1 MRDQARLAVS
11 ALGPRSFVVR
21 RFERSPNA
29 SRAAPA
35 SLLYVGADAY
45 AHEFGWLIA
54 EPQADPGPPLFRG
67 SSLGF
72 ARSGTLRSMAESA
85 DMVIRQSGIGARPA
99 PGELVVRPFLDGHL
113 PLEAG
118 LQEQIARVR
127 SKAHRRRMRA
137 VLRSRD
143 YRFTAGSSA
152 ADFELFYS
160 RMYEPYVRN
169 RFGLRAHLDTRE
181 TLAALGGTTL
191 IVFDKDAP
199 VCGTLLLP
207 PTRDG
212 VLGYHR
218 NGFLGGGGTWSPA
231 TIARRTAAL
240 EVSVLQ
246 YAQAQG
252 FRALDLGF
260 TRSIL
265 NDGLFVHKRRL
276 GCSFAAASDSP
287 TFFIRVPPAARPRI
301 FAALPLACVEKDGFV
316 AHVGYERATP
326 PLATR
331 RWRPVVKSYAFP
343 GVQRVVVHTDA
354 PDGDPGRTSFEL
366 ALRAALDGTPL
377 QFVLDGDDGDA
388 AQSKRRHR

>member
-1 MRDQARLAVS
+1 MGV
-11 ALGPRSFVVR
+11 
-21 RFERSPNA
+21 E
-29 SRAAPA
+29 
-35 SLLYVGADAY
+35 AY

-54 EPQADPGPPLFRG
+54 EPQADLGPPLFRG
-67 SSLGF
+67 SWLGF
-72 ARSGTLRSMAESA
+72 APPGSLSSVAESA
-85 DMVIRQSGIGARPA
+85 EMVIRQSRMGTRPA
-99 PGELVVRPFLDGHL
+99 PGELVVKPFLDGHL
-113 PLEAG
+113 PLEAS
-118 LQEQIARVR
+118 LEDQIARVR

-143 YRFTAGSSA
+143 YRFTVGASA

-169 RFGLRAHLDTRE
+169 RFGLRAHLDTRQA
-181 TLAALGGTTL
+181 LAALGGTTL
-191 IVFDKDAP
+191 IVFDKDDP

-207 PTRDG
+207 PTREG

-218 NGFLGGGGTWSPA
+218 NGFVGGSQTWSAA
-231 TIARRTAAL
+231 TMARHTAAL
-240 EVSVLQ
+240 EVSVLR
-246 YAQAQG
+246 YAQAKG
-252 FRALDLGF
+252 CRALDLGF
-260 TRSIL
+260 TRSVL

-276 GCSFAAASDSP
+276 GCSFAAASYSP
-287 TFFIRVPPAARPRI
+287 TFFIRVPPAARPRV

-326 PLATR
+326 PRAIR

-343 GVQRVVVHTDA
+343 GVRRVVVHTDA
-354 PDGDPGRTSFEL
+354 PDGDSGRTSFET

-377 QFVLDGDDGDA
+377 QFVLDGDDSDA